1 TGKGFNLYDPVEKSP
16 DAFVDENSSVQVIH
30 VSDQEFDHYANSSSW
45 KSKRL
50 C

>member
-1 TGKGFNLYDPVEKSP
+1 
-16 DAFVDENSSVQVIH
+16 VIH

>member
-1 TGKGFNLYDPVEKSP
+1 
-16 DAFVDENSSVQVIH
+16 QVIH

>member
-1 TGKGFNLYDPVEKSP
+1 
-16 DAFVDENSSVQVIH
+16 H

>member
-1 TGKGFNLYDPVEKSP
+1 EKSP

>member
-1 TGKGFNLYDPVEKSP
+1 
-16 DAFVDENSSVQVIH
+16 IH

>member
-1 TGKGFNLYDPVEKSP
+1 
-16 DAFVDENSSVQVIH
+16 